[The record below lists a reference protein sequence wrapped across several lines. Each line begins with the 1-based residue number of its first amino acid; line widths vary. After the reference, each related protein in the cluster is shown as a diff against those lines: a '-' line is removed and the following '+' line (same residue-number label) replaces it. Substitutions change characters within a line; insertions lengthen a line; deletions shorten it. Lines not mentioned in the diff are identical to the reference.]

1 MCTSR
6 AHIALIHRKQASKQA
21 SIQRIVDAADVCST
35 TENHYVIAID
45 ILIAIIIVIAVVVA
59 IGIAAMVIIVG
70 AVPRG
75 IGADVRADAVLF
87 SEGSVLQ
94 VLHERRAADVR
105 ADAVLYPEG
114 SVRTLGWTRCCTL
127 RDQCCTRLML
137 YPRRWWWWWRWL
149 TDG

>member
-1 MCTSR
+1 MHTSHVYIACTYRTHTSE
-6 AHIALIHRKQASKQA
+6 ASKQA

-35 TENHYVIAID
+35 TENHCVIAID
-45 ILIAIIIVIAVVVA
+45 IFIAIIIVIAVVVA

-94 VLHERRAADVR
+94 VQRHVATISKITTMSR
-105 ADAVLYPEG
+105 
-114 SVRTLGWTRCCTL
+114 
-127 RDQCCTRLML
+127 
-137 YPRRWWWWWRWL
+137 
-149 TDG
+149 

>member
-1 MCTSR
+1 V
-6 AHIALIHRKQASKQA
+6 HISHSYIGSKQASKQA
-21 SIQRIVDAADVCST
+21 STQRIVDAADVCST

-45 ILIAIIIVIAVVVA
+45 IFIAIIIVIAVVVA

-94 VLHERRAADVR
+94 VLHERCDDVR
-105 ADAVLYPEG
+105 ADAVLYPQG
-114 SVRTLGWTRCCTL
+114 SVLQVLHERCADVRADAGL
-127 RDQCCTRLML
+127 
-137 YPRRWWWWWRWL
+137 
-149 TDG
+149 